1 MSAKVKRTLYRTV
14 KPKRAPTPIQYQSF
28 SAKTSKL
35 FNVAKPIGVMPS
47 VDYKTGKLK

>member
-14 KPKRAPTPIQYQSF
+14 KPKRVATAIQYHPF

-35 FNVAKPIGVMPS
+35 FNVAKPIGVTPS
-47 VDYKTGKLK
+47 VDYKI